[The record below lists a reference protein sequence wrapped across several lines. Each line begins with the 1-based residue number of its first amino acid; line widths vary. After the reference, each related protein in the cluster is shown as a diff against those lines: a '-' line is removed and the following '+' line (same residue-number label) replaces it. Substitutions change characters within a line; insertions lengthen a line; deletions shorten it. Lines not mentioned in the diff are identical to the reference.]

1 MWIATKFRIKPVY
14 IKLTKHRSIERY
26 VGTDVHAVGRP
37 TSGLIAVALARSMCA
52 EVHVYGFGL
61 SKTQLCAKYY
71 GRHCEPPAQYQKTEW
86 HDLAL
91 EKDYLDRESVPVLSG
106 FGNRPSRSLRAQQKR
121 QAPRS

>member
-37 TSGLIAVALARSMCA
+37 TSGLIAVAL
-52 EVHVYGFGL
+52 HVRRGPGVRTRPL
-61 SKTQLCAKYY
+61 QDAALRKVPH

-91 EKDYLDRESVPVLSG
+91 EKDYLDRKAS
-106 FGNRPSRSLRAQQKR
+106 PSSAASETDPRA
-121 QAPRS
+121 AYEPS

>member
-37 TSGLIAVALARSMCA
+37 TSGLIAVAL
-52 EVHVYGFGL
+52 HVRRGPGVSGFGL
-61 SKTQLCAKYY
+61 SKTQPCAKYY